1 MFCNVWTCLRCVALF
16 LLNFA
21 LEIAICWN
29 RIEFQ
34 TCTRLL
40 NQFRRLIPKTHS
52 HVSSFLFGIPYSLST
67 PGWLYQYVHICSI
80 YIFACIHVCIHMY
93 MSAAFVC
100 VYIYIYLCV
109 LCSTCTCCIRACFC
123 ACVCVCVHLYAR
135 IYCHAAGTNVDD
147 PWIICGFWKLYHP
160 YTLIFMGTPLKIL
173 HLSPCSVLLG
183 RFAGSVPNRRMR
195 SFVDTMCP
203 IAGY

>member
-1 MFCNVWTCLRCVALF
+1 MFCNVWTCLRSVALF

-100 VYIYIYLCV
+100 VYIYISV
-109 LCSTCTCCIRACFC
+109 C
-123 ACVCVCVHLYAR
+123 AVQYMYMLHSCMFLCVCVCVCSSLCAHLLSCCRYECR
-135 IYCHAAGTNVDD
+135 WSMNHLRFLKTLPPIHSHFHG
-147 PWIICGFWKLYHP
+147 HP
-160 YTLIFMGTPLKIL
+160 
-173 HLSPCSVLLG
+173 
-183 RFAGSVPNRRMR
+183 
-195 SFVDTMCP
+195 
-203 IAGY
+203 